1 MGFFANEFLADR
13 RKQWMDSIVK
23 FQYQV
28 SGTWYDAVINKREV
42 VGTKVMFTVHIPNVP
57 ESAHTIK
64 GLRIIDINGDVAG
77 SQEIS
82 LERTATQGVLAT
94 FEFPIQEV

>member
-1 MGFFANEFLADR
+1 MGFFADKFLADR
-13 RKQWMDSIVK
+13 RNQWLNAIVK

-28 SGTWYDAVINKREV
+28 SGTWYDAVINSRSV
-42 VGTKVMFTVHIPNVP
+42 SGTKVLFTVHIPNVP
-57 ESAHTIK
+57 ASAHKIT
-64 GLRIIDINGDVAG
+64 GLRIIDITGTVAG

-82 LERTATQGVLAT
+82 LERTSTQGVLAT

>member
-1 MGFFANEFLADR
+1 MGFFSNDFLADR

-28 SGTWYDAVINKREV
+28 GGTWYDAVINKKLVE
-42 VGTKVMFTVHIPNVP
+42 GTKVKFTVHIPNVP
-57 ESAHTIK
+57 ASAHTIT
-64 GLRIIDINGDVAG
+64 GLRITDVKGAIAG
-77 SQEIS
+77 SQSIS
-82 LERTATQGVLAT
+82 LERTSTQGVLAT

>member
-1 MGFFANEFLADR
+1 MGFFANDFLAKR

-42 VGTKVMFTVHIPNVP
+42 SGTKVMFTVHIPNVP
-57 ESAHTIK
+57 ASGHTIR
-64 GLRIIDINGDVAG
+64 GLRIIDIEGTVAG

>member
-1 MGFFANEFLADR
+1 MGFFSNDFLADR

-28 SGTWYDAVINKREV
+28 SGTWYDAVINKREIS
-42 VGTKVMFTVHIPNVP
+42 GTKVMFTVHIPNDFA
-57 ESAHTIK
+57 SAHKITK
-64 GLRIIDINGDVAG
+64 LQIIDTKGTVAG

-94 FEFPIQEV
+94 FELPIQEV

>member
-1 MGFFANEFLADR
+1 MGFFSNDFLADR
-13 RKQWMDSIVK
+13 RAQWMNSIVS

-28 SGTWYDAVINKREV
+28 SGTWYDAVINSKQV
-42 VGTKVMFTVHIPNVP
+42 SGTKVMFTVHIPNIP
-57 ESAHTIK
+57 ESAHRIT
-64 GLRIIDINGDVAG
+64 GLRIIDIKGTVAG

-82 LERTATQGVLAT
+82 LERTSTQGVLAN